1 MRRNFSGGWCAAVG
15 IFLGLASGMAA
26 GQTAMPSADQLQMLQ
41 DLSPDQREAILDR
54 ISGRGSSG
62 AGTPE
67 ADTSR
72 SRNRADTSRRNS
84 SRNRPENGR
93 VRTIGEFEEP
103 LLEPQ
108 DSLLIEIGFPKP
120 KPKLQ
125 PTIQQIPGQLPMQVP
140 APTSQDEPEAEPMDP
155 LEKEKLERLI
165 DLIRSR
171 NPYSLD
177 RMGALQLPGYPP
189 LQLAGLTEEEATKLL
204 SAEPSFRE
212 LEVSVT
218 RLPLARS
225 GVAGLKPF
233 GYDLFEED
241 PASFAPVTDAPVPA
255 DYTVGPGD
263 RLNVQLY
270 GSENRNLR
278 LVVDR
283 EGRINFP
290 ELGPIQVGGRSFES
304 VRSSLEARVQSQMI
318 GVRASVSMG
327 ETRSIRVFVLGEAK
341 YPGSYAVAGLG
352 TITTALFAS
361 GGVKDIGSLRDIQL
375 KRQGAIVRRMDL
387 YDMLL
392 RGDTSND
399 AKLQSGDV
407 IFIPPVGATVS
418 IDGEVRRPAIYE
430 LRSDQPISEAVQMAG
445 GLTSEADAQR
455 ISVSRIDEQQR
466 RVVVDVDLTTA
477 DGRMRLLRN
486 GDVVRVARVR
496 PQIDSGVLVQGHVH
510 NAGLV
515 AWREGLRL
523 SDVLPSADA
532 LQPNADLGYILVR
545 REVQPDRRVVALSAD
560 LSRALREKG
569 SDADLRLWP
578 RDQITVFDLET
589 GRERVIQRLMEDI
602 RLQAR
607 LDRPT
612 QIVRVGGRVRV
623 PGEYPLEP
631 NMTVSDLIRAGGNLS
646 DAAYGGTAELTR
658 YEVVN
663 GEARRTELI
672 TIDLAKVLLG
682 DSAADVPL
690 HPFDFLNIKEIP
702 EWTQQEQV
710 ILAGEVRFPGT
721 YPIKRG
727 ETLASVL
734 QRAGGFSELAFPE
747 GSVFTR
753 KELREREQKQIDQL
767 ASRLQN
773 DIATMSLQAAAAN
786 QSGASQAA
794 AVGQSL
800 LAQLKSSKAVGRL
813 VIDVERAVAGG
824 PSSAADVVLQDGDM
838 LVIPKK
844 SQEVTVI
851 GEIQN
856 ATSHFYR
863 SGLSRDDYISLS
875 GGTTR
880 KADDRRIYIVRAN
893 GSVVSSERGR
903 WFSRNGQAAVK
914 PGDTIVVPMD
924 TERLPTL
931 PLWQAVTQILYNLA
945 ISAAAIN
952 SF

>member
-1 MRRNFSGGWCAAVG
+1 MRRNFAAKWCAAVG
-15 IFLGLASGMAA
+15 IVLGLTSGLAA
-26 GQTAMPSADQLQMLQ
+26 GQGALPSAEQLEMLQ
-41 DLSPDQREAILDR
+41 DLTPEQREAILDR
-54 ISGRGSSG
+54 ISGRSGASSG
-62 AGTPE
+62 ASEPE
-67 ADTSR
+67 SSRTRSRTESAGRVPSRVSR
-72 SRNRADTSRRNS
+72 SDDNERSNR
-84 SRNRPENGR
+84 
-93 VRTIGEFEEP
+93 EFYEP

-108 DSLLIEIGFPKP
+108 DSVLIEIGFPKP
-120 KPKLQ
+120 KSTVP
-125 PTIQQIPGQLPMQVP
+125 PTIQQIPGQMPMQVP
-140 APTSQDEPEAEPMDP
+140 LQVPATEPEAEPMDP
-155 LEKEKLERLI
+155 LKKERLERLI
-165 DLIRSR
+165 DLVRSR
-171 NPYSLD
+171 NPYTLD
-177 RMGALQLPGYPP
+177 RTGALQLPGYPP
-189 LQLAGLTEEEATKLL
+189 IQLSGLTEDEATKLL
-204 SAEPSFRE
+204 SAESTFRE
-212 LEVSVT
+212 LEVSIT

-233 GYDLFEED
+233 GYDLFDED
-241 PASFAPVTDAPVPA
+241 PAYFSPVTDAPVPA
-255 DYTVGPGD
+255 DYIVGPGD

-278 LVVDR
+278 LVVGRD
-283 EGRINFP
+283 GRINFP
-290 ELGPIQVGGRSFES
+290 GMGPIQVGGRSFES
-304 VRSSLEARVQSQMI
+304 VRSSLESRVQSQMI

-327 ETRSIRVFVLGEAK
+327 ETRSIRVFVLGEARR
-341 YPGSYAVAGLG
+341 PGSYAVAGLG

-361 GGVKDIGSLRDIQL
+361 GGVRDIGSLRDVQL
-375 KRQGAIVRRMDL
+375 KRQGAVVRRMDL

-392 RGDTSND
+392 RGDTGND
-399 AKLQSGDV
+399 AKLQPGDV
-407 IFIPPVGATVS
+407 IFIPPVGSTVS

-430 LRSDQPISEAVQMAG
+430 LRSDQPIFEAIQMAG
-445 GLTSEADAQR
+445 GLTAEADAQR
-455 ISVSRIDEQQR
+455 ISVSRVDEQQK
-466 RVVVDVDLTTA
+466 RVVLDIDLTTA
-477 DGRMRLLRN
+477 AGRSRLLRN
-486 GDVVRVARVR
+486 GDVIRISRLR
-496 PQIDSGVLVQGHVH
+496 PQVDAGVLVQGHVH
-510 NAGLV
+510 SPGLV

-523 SDVLPSADA
+523 SDVLPSVDD
-532 LQPNADLGYILVR
+532 LQSNADLGYVLIR
-545 REVQPDRRVVALSAD
+545 REVPPDRRVVALSAD
-560 LSRALREKG
+560 LSKALREKG
-569 SDADLRLWP
+569 SEADVRLWA

-589 GRERVIQRLMEDI
+589 GRERVIQRLMDDI

-631 NMTVSDLIRAGGNLS
+631 NMKVSGLIRAGGNLS

-672 TIDLAKVLLG
+672 TIDLSKVLLG
-682 DSAADVPL
+682 DAAADVPL
-690 HPFDFLNIKEIP
+690 QPFDFLNIKEIP
-702 EWTQQEQV
+702 EWAEQEQV

-753 KELREREQKQIDQL
+753 KDLREREQKQIDQL
-767 ASRLQN
+767 ASRLQS

-794 AVGQSL
+794 SVGQTL
-800 LAQLKSSKAVGRL
+800 LTQLKSSKAVGRL
-813 VIDVERAVAGG
+813 VIDVENAAAGTPG
-824 PSSAADVVLQDGDM
+824 SAADVVLQDGDM
-838 LVIPKK
+838 LMIPKK

-875 GGTTR
+875 GGSTR
-880 KADDRRIYIVRAN
+880 KADVGRIYIVRAN

-903 WFSRNGQAAVK
+903 WFSRSGQAAVK
-914 PGDTIVVPMD
+914 AGDTIVVPMD